1 MNNRIEELAEQAAR
15 DVRVQHSNAY
25 WRLQDER
32 VEDADWRKRFAELI
46 VQECAKIVN
55 DTEYP
60 HEDTTHRLTWD
71 TCCVYTAE
79 KLKEKFGI
87 K

>member
-1 MNNRIEELAEQAAR
+1 MNDKIKELAEQAAR

-46 VQECAKIVN
+46 VQECAKV
-55 DTEYP
+55 
-60 HEDTTHRLTWD
+60 
-71 TCCVYTAE
+71 VSE
-79 KLKEKFGI
+79 KTGPRSALNVLEHFGFEE
-87 K
+87 